1 MPLTPGDD
9 APDLNLQTHEGRSL
23 NLRELRGHK
32 VLIWFYPEADT
43 PG

>member
-1 MPLTPGDD
+1 MPLKPGDD
-9 APDLNLQTHEGRSL
+9 APDLTLQTHEGQTL
-23 NLRELRGHK
+23 NLRDLRGRK

>member
-1 MPLTPGDD
+1 MLKVGENAPGFSVK
-9 APDLNLQTHEGRSL
+9 THEDKLISL
-23 NLRELRGHK
+23 ADLRGRK

>member
-1 MPLTPGDD
+1 MPLQPGDN
-9 APDLNLQTHEGRSL
+9 APDLTLTTHEGSPL
-23 NLRELRGHK
+23 ALRDLRGRK

>member
-1 MPLTPGDD
+1 MALQPGDD
-9 APDLNLQTHEGRSL
+9 APDGALMTHEGRTL
-23 NLRELRGHK
+23 TLRELRGHK

>member
-1 MPLTPGDD
+1 MAIQPGDV
-9 APDLNLQTHEGRSL
+9 APDFSLQTHQGNMIAL
-23 NLRELRGHK
+23 KDLRGRK

>member
-1 MPLTPGDD
+1 MPLKSGDD
-9 APDLNLQTHEGRSL
+9 APDLTLQTHEGRTL
-23 NLRELRGHK
+23 NLSDLRGRK

>member
-1 MPLTPGDD
+1 MPLKQGDS
-9 APDLNLQTHEGRSL
+9 APDLTLTTHEGRQL
-23 NLRELRGHK
+23 ALRDLRGRK